1 MTALPGASPHVG
13 ERIPSTTGRAAHPR
27 AGHPLSLSAS
37 RPLVPP
43 ALALTRR
50 SLLGAGALGAATV
63 VGLRPWVAAPAAA
76 APGHLLRSSYLGRVG
91 EGFTV
96 GSADLR
102 LMSVDDLAGAAVEK
116 SLVGSEDAFVL
127 AFAGPL
133 DAALAGGTHPVRHPA
148 LGRFELFV
156 SEVGQPRSERRYEAV
171 IDRSVRGPRSARK
184 RTAAAATRPAAAP
197 RVRLVR
203 RIALQRTP
211 RGARA
216 DVLLAATAP
225 VERVYGRLGRG
236 GKTLAVAA
244 TRVRGRRAVLRFR
257 GARGLRPGSYTV
269 TLVLVDAAGV
279 ASVRRRRVTLT

>member
-1 MTALPGASPHVG
+1 
-13 ERIPSTTGRAAHPR
+13 
-27 AGHPLSLSAS
+27 LSAS

-133 DAALAGGTHPVRHPA
+133 DAALEGGTHSVRHPA
-148 LGRFELFV
+148 LGSFELFV
-156 SEVGQPRSERRYEAV
+156 SEVEQPRSERRYEAV
-171 IDRSVRGPRSARK
+171 IDRSVRGPRTARK
-184 RTAAAATRPAAAP
+184 RASAAARPAAAP
-197 RVRLVR
+197 RAGMVR
-203 RIALQRTP
+203 RIALRRTP
-211 RGARA
+211 SGARA
-216 DVLLAATAP
+216 DVLLAATADA
-225 VERVYGRLGRG
+225 ERVFGRLGRG